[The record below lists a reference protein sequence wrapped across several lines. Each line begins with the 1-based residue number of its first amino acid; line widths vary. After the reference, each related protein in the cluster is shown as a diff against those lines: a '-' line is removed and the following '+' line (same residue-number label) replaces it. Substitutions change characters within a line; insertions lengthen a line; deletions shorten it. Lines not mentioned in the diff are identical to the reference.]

1 MPGETKSNPQTEEGQ
16 KGFQRG
22 VKARFYQYFRI
33 TSSFLYAA
41 LVARWAILYP
51 LVGSKFLPGGIHE
64 FLCYLI
70 VYAATAE
77 ILWNFVFHGLTKT
90 ALSRTMLKNV
100 NLLYFVGNFHFYDDY
115 EHALVLKSGAYSS
128 FIVALG
134 LSQTYCHWCK
144 LFRSPRHKRRTFLQT
159 LDTFVTLPVLYLSE
173 GYLLLLNLQTPNF
186 HTDPWLQIVNK
197 AVLVAFI
204 PICLHSLKK
213 QVTSL

>member
-1 MPGETKSNPQTEEGQ
+1 MPGETKHAPQADNGQ
-16 KGFQRG
+16 KKYERG

-33 TSSFLYAA
+33 TSAFLYAA

-64 FLCYLI
+64 FLCYLM
-70 VYAATAE
+70 VYAGTLE
-77 ILWNFVFHGLTKT
+77 MVWSFVFHGLKRT
-90 ALSRTMLKNV
+90 LFSRTMLKNT
-100 NLLYFVGNFHFYDDY
+100 NLLYFVSVLHFYDDF
-115 EHALVLKSGAYSS
+115 EHAPVLKSEAYSS

-144 LFRSPRHKRRTFLQT
+144 LFRSPKYKRKTLLQK
-159 LDTFVTLPVLYLSE
+159 LDTFATLPVLYLSE

-186 HTDPWLQIVNK
+186 HTNAWLQIVNK
-197 AVLVAFI
+197 TVLVAFI

-213 QVTSL
+213 QVATQ